1 MALIAIQK
9 KKSKNKKRFIDEQI
23 VDLPNL
29 TKIKIMLE
37 FNNREF
43 DSVTSVAVENRNE
56 IKLTTGFML
65 GKLLMFT
72 KRYL

>member
-1 MALIAIQK
+1 
-9 KKSKNKKRFIDEQI
+9 
-23 VDLPNL
+23 
-29 TKIKIMLE
+29 MLE

-72 KRYL
+72 KGYL

>member
-1 MALIAIQK
+1 MALIAIKK
-9 KKSKNKKRFIDEQI
+9 KKSKNKKSFIDEQI

-29 TKIKIMLE
+29 RKIKIMLE
-37 FNNREF
+37 CNNREF